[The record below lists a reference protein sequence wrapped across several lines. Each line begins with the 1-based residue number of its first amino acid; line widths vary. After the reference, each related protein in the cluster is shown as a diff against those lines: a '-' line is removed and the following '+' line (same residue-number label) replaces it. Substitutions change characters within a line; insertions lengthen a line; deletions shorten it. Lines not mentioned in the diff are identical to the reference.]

1 MEALARALDVGLFRQ
16 SGARR
21 DDRPARRKVAVTGR
35 GNPATGKG
43 SAEGFVSY
51 PLVRIDGRLPHLYLF
66 SQLFTGYGEALVD
79 YNRNVSH
86 ARSASR

>member
-1 MEALARALDVGLFRQ
+1 M
-16 SGARR
+16 
-21 DDRPARRKVAVTGR
+21 VAITGR

-51 PLVRIDGRLPHLYLF
+51 PLVRIDDRLPHLYLF

-79 YNRNVSH
+79 YNRNGSH
-86 ARSASR
+86 ARFGVALTR